1 MYIQKEHTKRREM
14 KWQYKSCDSLWRNK
28 NDKSIVETAGSE
40 KKSNKMLDNF
50 DKLKCDKPIG

>member
-1 MYIQKEHTKRREM
+1 M

-50 DKLKCDKPIG
+50 GKLKCDKPIG